1 MYSHFRCRRLALQAG
16 GIALALAL
24 AGCGDSGIPR
34 KPVFPV
40 KGQVLDADGKPA
52 AGAKLIFHP
61 PDMKD
66 PAAVSPVAIVDEDG
80 TFTLTTYNKG
90 DGAPA
95 GNYAVTIQW
104 APPGANPNAW
114 NTPDRL
120 KGRFALVSKS
130 PFKATVANQPTTL
143 EPFRLD

>member
-1 MYSHFRCRRLALQAG
+1 MCTPSQRRRPAWRAG
-16 GIALALAL
+16 GLVFALVL
-24 AGCGDSGIPR
+24 AGCGDGR

-52 AGAKLIFHP
+52 AGAKVIFHP

-66 PAAVSPVAIVDEDG
+66 PQAVSPVGIVEEDG
-80 TFTLTTYNKG
+80 TFGLTTYNKG

-104 APPGANPNAW
+104 PLPGANPFGRN
-114 NTPDRL
+114 PGDRL
-120 KGRFALVSKS
+120 NGRFAFVSKS
-130 PFKATVANQPTTL
+130 PFKATVAQESTTL